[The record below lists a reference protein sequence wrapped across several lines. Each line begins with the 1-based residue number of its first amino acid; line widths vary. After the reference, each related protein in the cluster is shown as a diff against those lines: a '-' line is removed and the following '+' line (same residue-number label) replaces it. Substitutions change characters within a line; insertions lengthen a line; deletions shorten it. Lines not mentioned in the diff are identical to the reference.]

1 MFRSSG
7 LIVLVIVLLVGC
19 SDNSSDDSAS
29 PVSSDLNDYSKW
41 LVDDGSESSL
51 LEPCRSATE
60 DNCVYGTLEDS
71 RDGQVY
77 KTVKIGNQVWM
88 AENLNFASKFSFC
101 LKAEGCKGV
110 GRLYAKDVVYDTLTE
125 PCMTPDECKAVM
137 PVQGV
142 CPDGWHVS
150 TNSDWDNL
158 FESIGREIAS
168 RLLMREGSWEDDMW
182 VDTLIDYRDA
192 FGLDLFPTP
201 SPRLIGHVGGFL
213 HAEYPDEVGPYK
225 SDDFGYST
233 LYLGMHGTSGGDFVY
248 SIALGVN
255 VRCVQN
261 EAGAIGTVSHM
272 EPVSGELYDLDVFN
286 PNIPYGELVDSRD
299 GKVYKTVVIGKQTW
313 MAQNLNFDTGDTL
326 SKCFDDSEK
335 FCDKFGRLY
344 YEEAAL
350 RTDICPL
357 GWRLPSHYEILELVN
372 TTSRDSVDNA
382 VHYEHLMAE
391 GVWSFHIYP
400 EREALAKNEF
410 GFSLLPSAN
419 LYTQAFLW
427 ENLGDLFSFATH
439 HRNVTLMTERASI
452 RCIMDAAAPTTEN

>member
-19 SDNSSDDSAS
+19 SDDSSDDSTS
-29 PVSSDLNDYSKW
+29 PMSSDLNDYSKW

-88 AENLNFASKFSFC
+88 AENLNFASKYSFC

-168 RLLMREGSWEDDMW
+168 RLLMKDSAW
-182 VDTLIDYRDA
+182 TLETRDYRDA
-192 FGLDLFPTP
+192 FGLALIPTP
-201 SPRLIGHVGGFL
+201 LQEGDGVERFFL
-213 HAEYPDEVGPYK
+213 HSEYPDDVGPYK
-225 SDDFGYST
+225 SESFSDVYELDR
-233 LYLGMHGTSGGDFVY
+233 GG
-248 SIALGVN
+248 LGVS
-255 VRCVQN
+255 VGAFSFFISLGVGIRCVQN
-261 EAGAIGTVSHM
+261 EAGAVGTVSHM
-272 EPVSGELYDLDVFN
+272 EPVSGELYDRDVFN

-299 GKVYKTVVIGKQTW
+299 GKVYKTVVIGTQTW

-326 SKCFDDSEK
+326 SKCYDKSKE

-344 YEEAAL
+344 YEESAM
-350 RTDICPL
+350 RTDICPI
-357 GWRLPSHYEILELVN
+357 GWHVPSADEMRTLLNMTCLDSGDNTIHYE
-372 TTSRDSVDNA
+372 
-382 VHYEHLMAE
+382 YLMAE
-391 GVWSFHIYP
+391 GVWSFHVYP

-410 GFSLLPSAN
+410 GFSLLPSIN
-419 LYTQAFLW
+419 LYTQSSLW
-427 ENLGDLFSFATH
+427 ESNGKTFTIIEHDY
-439 HRNVTLMTERASI
+439 NVRLSDERASI